1 MITAPPGTY
10 PVYSVG
16 FWKAYVIQM
25 RPYLLFISGIAGLA
39 GMVISKT
46 EQVEWWR
53 VLIAFIPFF
62 FGYGFG
68 QALTDCFQTDTDKL
82 SAPYRPLSQGI
93 VSVNSVFTVSII
105 GLFCCAIILYWM
117 HFMSFILSCISVFGL
132 ATYSYIK
139 RNFWFGGPFYNA
151 WIVALLTIM
160 GYFALSTPET
170 RTFPIHLLPFVLVS
184 FFSYASFVLI
194 GYLKDI
200 DADRITNYKTFPVV
214 WGWNSSILLGD
225 LFALAS
231 IFFILFQPLNNV
243 FAIIAA
249 AIASATILYGQIVG
263 HTTKNK
269 NERGAL
275 IPILSTVRS
284 FIFFHIAIVLHFQQ
298 SWWLYMIIYYILF
311 ELILFKRPSRYQV

>member
-10 PVYSVG
+10 PVYSVS
-16 FWKAYVIQM
+16 FWKAYFIQM

-39 GMVISKT
+39 GMAISKT

-93 VSVNSVFTVSII
+93 VSINSVFTVSIV

-151 WIVALLTIM
+151 
-160 GYFALSTPET
+160 
-170 RTFPIHLLPFVLVS
+170 
-184 FFSYASFVLI
+184 
-194 GYLKDI
+194 
-200 DADRITNYKTFPVV
+200 
-214 WGWNSSILLGD
+214 
-225 LFALAS
+225 
-231 IFFILFQPLNNV
+231 
-243 FAIIAA
+243 
-249 AIASATILYGQIVG
+249 
-263 HTTKNK
+263 
-269 NERGAL
+269 
-275 IPILSTVRS
+275 
-284 FIFFHIAIVLHFQQ
+284 
-298 SWWLYMIIYYILF
+298 
-311 ELILFKRPSRYQV
+311 

>member
-1 MITAPPGTY
+1 MITVPTRKY
-10 PVYSVG
+10 PVYSVS

-39 GMVISKT
+39 GMAISKT

-93 VSVNSVFTVSII
+93 VSINSVLTVSIV
-105 GLFCCAIILYWM
+105 GLFCCAIILYCM

-160 GYFALSTPET
+160 GYFALSAPET
-170 RTFPIHLLPFVLVS
+170 RTFPIHLLPYVFVS

-200 DADRITNYKTFPVV
+200 DADKVTNYKTFPVV

-225 LFALAS
+225 VFALAS
-231 IFFILFQPLNNV
+231 IFFIWFQPLNNAFAIV
-243 FAIIAA
+243 AAIIA
-249 AIASATILYGQIVG
+249 S
-263 HTTKNK
+263 
-269 NERGAL
+269 L
-275 IPILSTVRS
+275 II
-284 FIFFHIAIVLHFQQ
+284 
-298 SWWLYMIIYYILF
+298 
-311 ELILFKRPSRYQV
+311 

>member
-10 PVYSVG
+10 PVYSVS
-16 FWKAYVIQM
+16 FWKAYFIQM

-39 GMVISKT
+39 GMAISKT

-82 SAPYRPLSQGI
+82 SASYRPLSQGI
-93 VSVNSVFTVSII
+93 VSINSVFTVSIV

-160 GYFALSTPET
+160 GYFALSAPET
-170 RTFPIHLLPFVLVS
+170 RTFPIHLLPYVFVS

-200 DADRITNYKTFPVV
+200 DADKVTNYKTFPVV

-225 LFALAS
+225 VFALAS
-231 IFFILFQPLNNV
+231 IFFICFQPLNNA
-243 FAIIAA
+243 FAVVAA
-249 AIASATILYGQIVG
+249 TIASLIISYGQIVG
-263 HTTKNK
+263 HTAKNK
-269 NERGAL
+269 NEQGDL

-298 SWWLYMIIYYILF
+298 SWWLYIIIYYILF
-311 ELILFKRPSRYQV
+311 ELFLLKRPSRYQV